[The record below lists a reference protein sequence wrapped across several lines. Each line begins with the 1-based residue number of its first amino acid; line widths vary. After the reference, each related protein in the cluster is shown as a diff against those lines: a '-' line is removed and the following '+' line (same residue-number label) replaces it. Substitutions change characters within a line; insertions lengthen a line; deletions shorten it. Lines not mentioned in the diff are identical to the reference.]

1 MSDVSRIFV
10 VEGDEGLNRNLVN
23 TLRKDGYQV
32 QGVTNGTDAVRALWS
47 EEYDVVICDVKT
59 PGADGFEV
67 LQWLRAYRPNAR
79 MILMGDD
86 PDAEIIRTQALEN
99 GASSYLEK
107 PLDLRVL
114 KEELRR
120 LLQQT
125 GFSAN
130 LDSFDLLDV
139 IQIVNM
145 SRRNIALLVN
155 TGLEERGI
163 LRFQNGEL
171 VWAEYGMLQGEEAF
185 FALAAHKN
193 GTVLHQPWNGHVISN
208 VTQPL
213 SRLIFQALQYRTKY
227 AHAQQYSGEM
237 QALPTS
243 PLLADDGDEADEDRP
258 FVFAPNDN
266 FESISM
272 EALQGQQSAGPV
284 LDLPP
289 SVQPLQPAALGQEM
303 TAAIPEPVE
312 KEWWERTGSF
322 ATANILPNDTIDNSD
337 GRPSLNGNPSS
348 IFPLEDLA
356 PAASNE
362 AAQPELPSWL
372 TDQPTSSGMPALGPI
387 TPPSTSISSP
397 ALPTMAMSPVTPV
410 LAETEDIRSM
420 SSQPG
425 LPAMPPRP
433 SSPEWQTPYI
443 PAAEQAFAPPT
454 NSSGV
459 HNAVSREAEM
469 RPSPLE
475 WQAVENSGPARMTSD
490 LQNVAPARTAN
501 KPPSLPGMAES
512 GPLQVPTTTTG
523 NLQRVVRHQYNYS
536 ALVSALQTL
545 GYSVA
550 GFVAAAVVSLDGQ
563 PIAQVAVEDLDI
575 SRVCKQFS
583 AILKNVGLSLKQ
595 EQWGTYEHMVLTST
609 DRYILMRMVGGESAF
624 QVLITSRDTD
634 PTKSLEMMVN
644 VEGAINTAFQ

>member
-23 TLRKDGYQV
+23 TLRKDGYHV

-47 EEYDVVICDVKT
+47 EEYDVVICEVKT

-67 LQWLRAYRPNAR
+67 LQWLRAYRPNTR
-79 MILMGDD
+79 MILMSDD

-107 PLDLRVL
+107 PLDLRLL

-171 VWAEYGMLQGEEAF
+171 VWAEYGALQGEEAF

-193 GTVLHQPWNGHVISN
+193 GTVLHQPWNGRVVSN

-227 AHAQQYSGEM
+227 AHAQQYSGEL
-237 QALPTS
+237 QAVPTS
-243 PLLADDGDEADEDRP
+243 SVLEDDGDEDRP
-258 FVFAPNDN
+258 FVFASEDFSSVGMP
-266 FESISM
+266 
-272 EALQGQQSAGPV
+272 QGQSQAG
-284 LDLPP
+284 LLQDLSP
-289 SVQPLQPAALGQEM
+289 SVQPLQPAALGQEL
-303 TAAIPEPVE
+303 TAGPDPAE

-322 ATANILPNDTIDNSD
+322 PVSMLQNGNAGNNVGNSD
-337 GRPSLNGNPSS
+337 SQPSFNGNAAS
-348 IFPLEDLA
+348 IFPLEDRV
-356 PAASNE
+356 ASGDSE
-362 AAQPELPSWL
+362 VSQPELPAWL
-372 TDQPTSSGMPALGPI
+372 TDQPTSSIMPALGPV
-387 TPPSTSISSP
+387 TPPSP
-397 ALPTMAMSPVTPV
+397 NMPTIPISPVTPV
-410 LAETEDIRSM
+410 FAETEDVRSM
-420 SSQPG
+420 SGAVS
-425 LPAMPPRP
+425 LPVMPPMP
-433 SSPEWQTPYI
+433 SSPEWQIPYI
-443 PAAEQAFAPPT
+443 PPAEQAFVQPM
-454 NSSGV
+454 NGSGV
-459 HNAVSREAEM
+459 HNAVSTEAEM
-469 RPSPLE
+469 RRSPLE
-475 WQAVENSGPARMTSD
+475 WQAAERSSSIRKTTD
-490 LQNVAPARTAN
+490 LQNSSQMLRAGN
-501 KPPSLPGMAES
+501 KPSSPGVMAGVAES
-512 GPLQVPTTTTG
+512 GPLQVPTTTG
-523 NLQRVVRHQYNYS
+523 NLQRVGRHQYNYS

-575 SRVCKQFS
+575 SKVCKHFS
-583 AILKNVGLSLKQ
+583 AILKNIGQSLGQ
-595 EQWGTYEHMVLTST
+595 EQWGAYEHMVLTST
-609 DRYILMRMVGGESAF
+609 DRYILMRMVGGERAF
-624 QVLITSRDTD
+624 QVLITMRDTD
-634 PTKSLEMMVN
+634 PNRSLEMMVN